1 MNSSYN
7 PNLNP
12 ITTALTA
19 RRCEAT
25 RPVMANWGFVGAVD
39 GLFIL
44 NQVRN
49 HKDSRL
55 GYREKPEKRS

>member
-7 PNLNP
+7 RNLNP
-12 ITTALTA
+12 IMTAPTA

-25 RPVMANWGFVGAVD
+25 RPATANWGFVGAVD

-55 GYREKPEKRS
+55 GYREKPERRS